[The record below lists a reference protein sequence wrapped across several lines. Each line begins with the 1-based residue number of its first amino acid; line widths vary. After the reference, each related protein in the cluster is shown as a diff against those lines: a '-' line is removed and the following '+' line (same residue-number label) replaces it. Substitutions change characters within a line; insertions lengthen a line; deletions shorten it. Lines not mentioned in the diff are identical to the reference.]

1 MRHKHIKTFENFNE
15 SKRFIKENNIYI
27 MRYIK
32 NYEKYKI
39 NEFFLWDSDDQSKIK
54 NHFSEKGNLN
64 SDEEILNAIDND
76 KMKGSDLT
84 ELTLHYLA
92 NNKDYKRLF
101 NFVENMSKHFNY
113 ILDDII
119 EKEDKKIVDWFFKNM
134 KDRLFNHYKS
144 PTSTY
149 SGDISNADNT
159 LIAIKM
165 GYDVRDILKT
175 WLENSWEEGYVRI
188 LRSSNLDKDYKELYV
203 IFDHLEKIY
212 EDKDLKDRKVK
223 KSRLEIIS
231 GLQYSKVSDKMI
243 IKILDTY
250 PFLYEKFTKANINTL
265 IKKSGRE
272 QLIQNYFIGDKLD
285 PKQYWRIKVNPDSIS
300 IEGFKKY
307 LKMVKDHPRNAGY
320 PNILKVGRKL
330 LRLSFL
336 QAIIDSGLFDLVKK
350 DLMYKYT
357 HCLSVWQ
364 KFNEEVWQTDH
375 TYKDLIETFRKA
387 YGLSKR
393 EMGIKL
399 LDAINLPSL
408 TNEGGMATNL
418 ITLSFT
424 NMATTINIKDME
436 KVLHY
441 YFETS
446 NNYHIE
452 EIYKDENKPLK
463 DYSQDE
469 LRSEMDIA
477 LDNKDFEYAK
487 EIGEYLEN

>member
-1 MRHKHIKTFENFNE
+1 
-15 SKRFIKENNIYI
+15 
-27 MRYIK
+27 
-32 NYEKYKI
+32 
-39 NEFFLWDSDDQSKIK
+39 
-54 NHFSEKGNLN
+54 
-64 SDEEILNAIDND
+64 
-76 KMKGSDLT
+76 
-84 ELTLHYLA
+84 
-92 NNKDYKRLF
+92 
-101 NFVENMSKHFNY
+101 
-113 ILDDII
+113 
-119 EKEDKKIVDWFFKNM
+119 
-134 KDRLFNHYKS
+134 
-144 PTSTY
+144 
-149 SGDISNADNT
+149 
-159 LIAIKM
+159 M

-487 EIGEYLEN
+487 EIGEYLD